1 MKTTKKAV
9 KKVPTTLKTEKRL
22 KLKRMLISKKGLK
35 MTKTMRMRMITIQIQ
50 TQMKILIK

>member
-35 MTKTMRMRMITIQIQ
+35 MTKKMKMRMITIQIQ